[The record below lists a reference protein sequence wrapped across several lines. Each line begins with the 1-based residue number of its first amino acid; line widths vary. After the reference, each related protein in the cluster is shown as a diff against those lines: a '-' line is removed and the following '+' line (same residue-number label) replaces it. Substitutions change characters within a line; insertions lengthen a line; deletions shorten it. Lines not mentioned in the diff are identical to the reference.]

1 MTVKR
6 VTSTSESALKLAKL
20 AARVAAENRAS
31 DVIVLDL
38 QDQVEWVDYFVIA
51 TGTSSRQL
59 RAIGDEI
66 EAEAKTQLSD
76 YRRGSE
82 GYGDAAWMLL
92 DFGDVVVHLFSK
104 EAREHYAIEDLWGRA
119 QRVDLTETLK
129 GVGPIALAD

>member
-20 AARVAAENRAS
+20 AARVAAENRGS
-31 DVIVLDL
+31 NIVVLDL
-38 QDQVEWVDYFVIA
+38 RDQVEWVDYFVIA

-59 RAIGDEI
+59 RAISDEI
-66 EAEAKTQLSD
+66 EAEAKSQLSD
-76 YRRGSE
+76 SRRGSE

-119 QRVDLTETLK
+119 QRVDLTEVLK
-129 GVGPIALAD
+129 GVGPIALAE

>member
-6 VTSTSESALKLAKL
+6 ATSTSESALKLAKL
-20 AARVAAENRAS
+20 AARVAAENRGS
-31 DVIVLDL
+31 NIVVLDL
-38 QDQVEWVDYFVIA
+38 RDQVEWVDFFVIA

-59 RAIGDEI
+59 RAISDEI
-66 EAEAKTQLSD
+66 EAEAKSQLSD
-76 YRRGSE
+76 HRRGSE

-119 QRVDLTETLK
+119 KRVDLAEVLK
-129 GVGPIALAD
+129 GVGPIALAE

>member
-31 DVIVLDL
+31 NVIVLDL

-76 YRRGSE
+76 HRRSSE

-119 QRVDLTETLK
+119 ERVDLTEVLK
-129 GVGPIALAD
+129 GAGPIALAD